1 MEDGQVLFSEE
12 FKAEPTMVIED
23 RFMVK
28 NTEGLWEIYT
38 AEKKPKKVGKEYVS
52 ATNFFEGRALV
63 AERNKPVS
71 IIDKEGKT
79 LKVLDKID
87 GKIVTRVGSFQEGY
101 AAYQTDKYFGV
112 IDTV

>member
-38 AEKKPKKVGKEYVS
+38 AEKK
-52 ATNFFEGRALV
+52 T
-63 AERNKPVS
+63 
-71 IIDKEGKT
+71 
-79 LKVLDKID
+79 
-87 GKIVTRVGSFQEGY
+87 
-101 AAYQTDKYFGV
+101 
-112 IDTV
+112 